1 LSKLSSKDNLNNDNN
16 DDDSLKKN
24 DDNHLNKNDNKNGN
38 KENLDDNN
46 DDNKD
51 NNDDNDETLID
62 EAVSLVRM
70 ARNDFKVWKGG
81 LDAAYNKFMAVK
93 PSQSPFAA
101 VLLSIL

>member
-1 LSKLSSKDNLNNDNN
+1 MSKLSSKDNLNNDNN

-24 DDNHLNKNDNKNGN
+24 DDNHLNKNDNKNGT
-38 KENLDDNN
+38 KDNLD
-46 DDNKD
+46 D

>member
-1 LSKLSSKDNLNNDNN
+1 LSKLSSKVNLNNDNN
-16 DDDSLKKN
+16 DDD
-24 DDNHLNKNDNKNGN
+24 D
-38 KENLDDNN
+38 
-46 DDNKD
+46 
-51 NNDDNDETLID
+51 TLID

-81 LDAAYNKFMAVK
+81 LDAAYNKFMAIK

>member
-1 LSKLSSKDNLNNDNN
+1 LSKLSSKDN
-16 DDDSLKKN
+16 
-24 DDNHLNKNDNKNGN
+24 
-38 KENLDDNN
+38 NLDDN
-46 DDNKD
+46 DD
-51 NNDDNDETLID
+51 DDTLID
-62 EAVSLVRM
+62 EAVSLIRM

>member
-1 LSKLSSKDNLNNDNN
+1 LSKLSSKDN
-16 DDDSLKKN
+16 
-24 DDNHLNKNDNKNGN
+24 
-38 KENLDDNN
+38 NLDDNN
-46 DDNKD
+46 DDD
-51 NNDDNDETLID
+51 SLID